1 MLTLAIVIL
10 AVMLKRRKAVM
21 VAGGDDD
28 GFYDDVSADTM
39 SDGDS
44 YDADLTDGD

>member
-1 MLTLAIVIL
+1 
-10 AVMLKRRKAVM
+10 M

-28 GFYDDVSADTM
+28 GFYDDISADAM